1 MLMQSAPPLSD
12 LENAR
17 EFLARHIGI
26 DDAAEQ
32 HMLSVVGAASRRA
45 LIEAIVPRSIARST
59 AMVLPEPITEAA
71 ALAEMKA
78 IASQN
83 KVFKS
88 HIGQGYY
95 PCHTPGVILRN
106 ILENPA
112 WYTAYTPYQ
121 AEISQGRMEA
131 LINFQ
136 TMVCDLTAMPI
147 ANASMLDEATAA
159 AEAMTLAKRSVK
171 AKGNAFIVSGD
182 THPQIIE
189 VIQTRAQPLGLEVKI
204 AMSGGEWQ
212 AMLAGDDYFAALAQY
227 PASSGWLQDWSADAA
242 TVHSKHAAFVV
253 CADLLSLTLLKAPG
267 EMGADIVVGN
277 SQRFGMPL
285 CNGGPH
291 AAFLACKDE
300 FKRSMPGRLVGVS
313 VDTHG
318 NPAYRL
324 ALQTREQHIRREKA
338 TSNICTAQVLPA
350 VVASMYAV
358 YHGPQG
364 LKRIALR
371 VASYTAILASGLQ
384 SLGYTVAGATAFDT
398 ITVLAKDASLSIAN
412 KAIKSLANL
421 QLFPQFESHQLIG
434 ISLDETTTRADIEQL
449 WSIFASVRPATTA
462 SLSSTPS
469 CARGATPFARTATS
483 SVLAATSS
491 VHPEPVEGL
500 ANPQASSGRA
510 ALWAQFE
517 KGIEPLIPV
526 ELRRTSKYLTHPV
539 FNTHHSE
546 TAMLRYIRAL
556 SDKDLA
562 LDRTMIPLG
571 SCTMKLNATS
581 EMIPITWPEFANI
594 HPFCPADQREG
605 YKLLDEQLRAWL
617 CQATGYAGI
626 SLQPNAGSQGEYA
639 GLLVIKAYH
648 AAHGQ
653 AHRNICLIPSSAH
666 GTNPAS
672 AQMVGMTVVVT
683 ACDAMGNVDMADMQ
697 AKCEQHSAHLAAV
710 MITYPSTHGV
720 FETRVKELCALVHQ
734 HGGRVYVDG
743 ANMNALVGVA
753 APGEFGGDVSHLNL
767 HKTFCIPHGGGG
779 PGVGPVCVVADLVPY
794 LPGHATGD
802 AASPAGKN
810 AGVTS
815 SLPLPPGEGRGE
827 GQRVGAIMSA
837 AGPSQGAKA
846 PSGGSAAHAVASVGA
861 ISAAPLGNAAVL
873 PISWMYCRM
882 MGAHGLQ
889 QATEVAIL
897 SANYISKRLAPHYP
911 TLYASQQGYVAHEC
925 ILDVRPLKDSTGV
938 TAEDIAKRLIDY
950 GFHAPTLSFPVP
962 GTLMV
967 EPTESEHLEELDR
980 FIHAMIAIRAE
991 IAQIEN
997 GTWPQDDNP
1006 LKHAPHTAV
1015 SLIKGEWPHPYSREV
1030 GAATLS
1036 KTQHAKYWPPV
1047 GRLDNVYGDRNL
1059 MCSCIP
1065 VSDYA

>member
-1 MLMQSAPPLSD
+1 MLMQSALPLKT
-12 LENAR
+12 LENDS
-17 EFLARHIGI
+17 EFIARHIGI
-26 DDAAEQ
+26 DDEAEA
-32 HMLSVVGAASRRA
+32 HMLSIIGAASRRA
-45 LIEAIVPRSIARST
+45 LIEAIVPRSIARS
-59 AMVLPEPITEAA
+59 AGMVLPEPITEAA

-78 IASQN
+78 IASKN

-88 HIGQGYY
+88 YIGQGYY
-95 PCHTPGVILRN
+95 NCHTPGVILRN

-136 TMVCDLTAMPI
+136 TMVCDLTGMPM
-147 ANASMLDEATAA
+147 ANSSMLDEATSA
-159 AEAMTLAKRSVK
+159 AEAMTLAMRAGKSKSTTFFVDSE
-171 AKGNAFIVSGD
+171 VL
-182 THPQIIE
+182 PQTLE
-189 VIQTRAQPLGLEVKI
+189 VIQTRAKPLGITVKTCT
-204 AMSGGEWQ
+204 GPE
-212 AMLAGDDYFAALAQY
+212 ALAEDSFAVLLQY
-227 PASSGWLQDWSADAA
+227 PGCKGIIRDDRAWIAQYKARGGSVIMA
-242 TVHSKHAAFVV
+242 
-253 CADLLSLTLLKAPG
+253 ADLLALTLLTPPG
-267 EMGADIVVGN
+267 ELGADIVVGTT
-277 SQRFGMPL
+277 QRLGMPL

-291 AAFLACKDE
+291 AAYLACKDE

-313 VDTHG
+313 IDAHG

-364 LKRIALR
+364 LKRIAQR
-371 VASYTAILASGLQ
+371 VASYTAILARGLQ
-384 SLGYTVAGATAFDT
+384 DMGYTLAGDTAFDT
-398 ITVLAKDASLSIAN
+398 ITVEAGDLSKMIAN
-412 KAIKSLANL
+412 YAVSASENL
-421 QLFPQFESHQLIG
+421 QFFHQYAAQKLVG

-449 WSIFASVRPATTA
+449 WAIFAKAK
-462 SLSSTPS
+462 
-469 CARGATPFARTATS
+469 GGK
-483 SVLAATSS
+483 AA
-491 VHPEPVEGL
+491 P
-500 ANPQASSGRA
+500 NF
-510 ALWAQFE
+510 AQFE
-517 KGIEPLIPV
+517 KGIEPLIPHS
-526 ELRRTSKYLTHPV
+526 LRRTSAYLTHPV

-546 TAMLRYIRAL
+546 TAMLRYIRSL

-581 EMIPITWPEFANI
+581 EMIPVTWPEFANI
-594 HPFCPADQREG
+594 HPFAPANQREG
-605 YKLLDEQLRAWL
+605 YTLLDEQLRGWL

-626 SLQPNAGSQGEYA
+626 SLQPNAGSQGEYS

-648 AAHGQ
+648 AAQGQ
-653 AHRNICLIPSSAH
+653 GHRNICVIPSSAH

-683 ACDAMGNVDMADMQ
+683 QCDDMGNVDMADLK
-697 AKCEQHSAHLAAV
+697 AKCEQHSANLAAV

-720 FETRVKELCALVHQ
+720 FETSVKELCALVHS

-794 LPGHATGD
+794 LPGHATG
-802 AASPAGKN
+802 G
-810 AGVTS
+810 
-815 SLPLPPGEGRGE
+815 LPVNG
-827 GQRVGAIMSA
+827 VGA
-837 AGPSQGAKA
+837 
-846 PSGGSAAHAVASVGA
+846 V
-861 ISAAPLGNAAVL
+861 SAAPLGNAAVL

-882 MGAHGLQ
+882 MGAEGLKS
-889 QATEVAIL
+889 ATEISII
-897 SANYISKRLAPHYP
+897 SANYISKRLAEHYP
-911 TLYASQQGYVAHEC
+911 TLYASEEGYVAHEC
-925 ILDVRPLKDSTGV
+925 ILDVRQLKDSCGV
-938 TAEDIAKRLIDY
+938 GAEDVAKRLMDY
-950 GFHAPTLSFPVP
+950 GFHAPTLSFPVA

-980 FIHAMIAIRAE
+980 FIDAMIAIRAE
-991 IAQIEN
+991 ITLIEN

-1006 LKHAPHTAV
+1006 LKHAPHTAA